1 MGVLDNYAPVADRI
15 AMFWEAHP
23 NGRIDT
29 DMVRLDDDH
38 VVFRAAAYADR
49 GDATPSATG
58 WAEEK
63 MGQTGRSAEATNP
76 VEVCE
81 TSAVGR
87 ALANWTFQ
95 ASMQRPSR
103 EEMQS
108 SQRRR
113 DTPAAPAEEV
123 PPLDDFL
130 EDYPQQF
137 LDTCDLDAIRAYATA
152 SKDHLSA
159 SLKRIEKEHAAWKRK
174 VDDDWSNA

>member
-15 AMFWEAHP
+15 ALFWAEHP
-23 NGRIDT
+23 DGRIDT
-29 DMVRLDDDH
+29 DMVTLDDKH
-38 VVFRAAAYADR
+38 VVFRAAAYAERADTVP
-49 GDATPSATG
+49 AATG
-58 WAEEK
+58 WAQEK

-87 ALANWTFQ
+87 ALANWKFQ
-95 ASMQRPSR
+95 ASAQRPSR

-108 SQRRR
+108 AQRRR
-113 DTPAAPAEEV
+113 EPEPAAEPV

-130 EDYPQQF
+130 GDYPQQF

-159 SLKRIEKEHAAWKRK
+159 SLKRIEKEHAAWKRM